1 MKAYVHLRYLAE
13 FFLEWE
19 MFKDKSCTENQNT
32 HFIFS
37 NFFPNVVA
45 FMTWYMI
52 WEREREKA
60 LQPDNPLVI
69 QQDVAE
75 KIRFPCQITKA
86 KIWAL
91 THND

>member
-52 WEREREKA
+52 WERERERESSTAGQSTGDTTRRRRKDTIS
-60 LQPDNPLVI
+60 LPDN
-69 QQDVAE
+69 QG
-75 KIRFPCQITKA
+75 KNMS
-86 KIWAL
+86 
-91 THND
+91 THS